1 MMYTTFDRQR
11 NVWPPSLS
19 DLVTSLQNDLRP
31 RRKRI
36 PHVSWLKGRHVL
48 LQITYNSLQ
57 LQSIR
62 NALIDRRLDASTDGA
77 WRPVARV
84 HDAARL
90 VSTRPGT
97 IRSSIQASCMRGVVR
112 HGGASHR
119 SSGWP
124 WRRRGRR
131 AMAPRARAIV
141 IDGFTKFTTRKR
153 RRSGRRE
160 RLTHKRRLIKFKPTV
175 NQRATINGRATRPNS
190 RVNPRINE
198 NKQIMLML
206 PVRGTRVATARRSL
220 ETQGPEVAFNKP
232 RSEIF
237 RPKLRTLRT
246 LNHNTATVLNEQVDE
261 SNDISDSAQ
270 MFVGVNVVL
279 DVVKPGKLL
288 YQGVSHKN
296 FFDCTKGFSAP
307 VQGI

>member
-1 MMYTTFDRQR
+1 
-11 NVWPPSLS
+11 
-19 DLVTSLQNDLRP
+19 
-31 RRKRI
+31 
-36 PHVSWLKGRHVL
+36 
-48 LQITYNSLQ
+48 
-57 LQSIR
+57 
-62 NALIDRRLDASTDGA
+62 
-77 WRPVARV
+77 
-84 HDAARL
+84 
-90 VSTRPGT
+90 
-97 IRSSIQASCMRGVVR
+97 
-112 HGGASHR
+112 
-119 SSGWP
+119 
-124 WRRRGRR
+124 
-131 AMAPRARAIV
+131 
-141 IDGFTKFTTRKR
+141 
-153 RRSGRRE
+153 
-160 RLTHKRRLIKFKPTV
+160 
-175 NQRATINGRATRPNS
+175 
-190 RVNPRINE
+190 
-198 NKQIMLML
+198 MLML

-288 YQGVSHKN
+288 YQGVLHKN